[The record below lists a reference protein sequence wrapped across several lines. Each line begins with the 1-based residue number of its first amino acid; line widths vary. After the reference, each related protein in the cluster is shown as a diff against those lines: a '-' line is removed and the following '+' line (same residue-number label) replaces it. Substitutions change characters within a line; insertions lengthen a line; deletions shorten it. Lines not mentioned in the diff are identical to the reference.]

1 MQSKVRLQFLVL
13 ALLCLRV
20 ASQLCNDQSNRGSNA
35 RIACSIANLKEKH
48 ATMEAE
54 GSSSGNVGSAKP
66 TTMKA
71 VVYSKF
77 GAPKEILETRAD
89 VPVPIVKRNQVL
101 IRVHAA
107 AINPVDWKMAEG
119 YFAMINSRFP
129 FIPGFDV
136 SGVVIEAGKD
146 YLTSS
151 SFVSFWSRIYAFRF
165 FCPFTQVRVSKT
177 SK

>member
-1 MQSKVRLQFLVL
+1 MQTKVRCQFLVL
-13 ALLCLRV
+13 ALLCPRV
-20 ASQLCNDQSNRGSNA
+20 ASQLCNDQSNRGEHEN
-35 RIACSIANLKEKH
+35 RLLNLKEKL